1 MKKEEFYRMI
11 AEARVNNN
19 AIIDFC
25 DNEIKILENKIEL
38 AKQKI
43 FNAKDLI
50 ACEQATAELLNE
62 KTFTCLTEKI
72 IKTLDKLNQIWYN
85 ISTK

>member
-72 IKTLDKLNQIWYN
+72 IKTLDKLNQI
-85 ISTK
+85 

>member
-72 IKTLDKLNQIWYN
+72 IKTLGKLNQIWYN

>member
-1 MKKEEFYRMI
+1 MKEEEFYRMI
-11 AEARVNNN
+11 AKARVDNN

-25 DNEIKILENKIEL
+25 DNEIKILENKIEF

-72 IKTLDKLNQIWYN
+72 IKTLDKIN
-85 ISTK
+85 